1 MKRLALALVLTVSF
15 GAQAAKFQK
24 VVGQTFPEV
33 KVKDLFSG
41 KEVDLAAQLKSD
53 SIKGAVVTFTCEGC
67 PVAKAYEERINH
79 LAAEHG
85 DKIVFLMLNANASE
99 TAERWTEY
107 AKEQGYKGHV
117 AVDDGSKLAKELG
130 ASVTPETY
138 LLDKSGK
145 IVFHGP
151 IDDSQDEKYI
161 ESKLLSDAIAALL
174 ADKEIA
180 EDKREVQAFG
190 CGIKF
195 PKE

>member
-1 MKRLALALVLTVSF
+1 MKQLCLALVLIVSF
-15 GAQAAKFQK
+15 GAEAAKFQK
-24 VVGQTFPEV
+24 VAGETFPEV

-41 KEVDLAAQLKSD
+41 KEIDLSSQLKTD
-53 SIKGAVVTFTCEGC
+53 AIKGAVVTFTCEGC
-67 PVAKAYEERINH
+67 PVAKAYEERINN

-85 DKIVFLMLNANASE
+85 EKIVFLMINANASE
-99 TAERWTEY
+99 TAERWMEY

-117 AVDDGSKLAKELG
+117 AVDEGSKVAKEIG

-161 ESKLLSDAIAALL
+161 ESKLLSDAIEALL
-174 ADKEIA
+174 AGKEIP